1 MIVRHHKRHPE
12 LGLDRRCRTT
22 SDKKPIAAALLWK
35 SVRHGEFGDYI
46 GGMTETVA
54 SNVMERVLDPL
65 SRNLTAEAA
74 RILGALRLDDAS
86 QARLEELASR
96 NTEGQLTPEERA
108 EYDAWVSACDL
119 VAILQSKARAW
130 LNHAHAG

>member
-1 MIVRHHKRHPE
+1 
-12 LGLDRRCRTT
+12 
-22 SDKKPIAAALLWK
+22 
-35 SVRHGEFGDYI
+35 
-46 GGMTETVA
+46 MTETVA
-54 SNVMERVLDPL
+54 SNVMDRVLDPL

-74 RILGALRLDDAS
+74 RIVGALRLDDAA

-108 EYDAWVSACDL
+108 EYEAWVSACDL
-119 VAILQSKARAW
+119 VAILQSKAQAW